1 MAAKENKEVAD
12 PQMDRWS
19 SHSTTKSTIK
29 YLQMKKTFVPKQ
41 KDLVKWLTSKLQRV
55 GTVNLVADTI
65 NGKNRN
71 VNVA

>member
-1 MAAKENKEVAD
+1 
-12 PQMDRWS
+12 
-19 SHSTTKSTIK
+19 
-29 YLQMKKTFVPKQ
+29 MKKTFVPKQ